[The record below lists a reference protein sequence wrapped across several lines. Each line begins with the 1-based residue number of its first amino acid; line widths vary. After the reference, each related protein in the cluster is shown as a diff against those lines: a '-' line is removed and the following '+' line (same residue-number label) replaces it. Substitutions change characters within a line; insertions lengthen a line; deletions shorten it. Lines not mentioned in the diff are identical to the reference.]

1 MMVTQETQEFLD
13 TGSDF
18 LKDNSHTFCVLVLL
32 MVIDVIVVYFQ
43 LVSHEVPLPLLLYSM
58 S

>member
-18 LKDNSHTFCVLVLL
+18 LKDNSHTSYILVLL
-32 MVIDVIVVYFQ
+32 VAIDAVVVVIIWSV
-43 LVSHEVPLPLLLYSM
+43 HALLLNPRGM
-58 S
+58 G